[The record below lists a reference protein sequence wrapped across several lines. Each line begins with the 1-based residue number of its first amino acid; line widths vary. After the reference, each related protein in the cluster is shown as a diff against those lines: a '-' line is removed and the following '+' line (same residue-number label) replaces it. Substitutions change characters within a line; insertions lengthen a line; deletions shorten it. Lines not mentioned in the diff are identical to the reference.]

1 MAKKKAAPAAPA
13 GTGTIAGGKPS
24 AAPSFPPLA
33 PKSQS
38 DVTST
43 VLLEDQILLLDNL
56 FSYEECRR
64 FVKFID
70 GLPLELTPPKK
81 RGEAVRVNHRLSI
94 TSVNFA
100 EQFFE
105 VIKPHLPLFPYPA
118 SRKRPNATA
127 RAAHSLNSNIRLY
140 KYTPSQHFGQ
150 HYDDAVR
157 DTETGATSEWT
168 LLVYLTGA
176 EDGVQ
181 GGETI
186 FYTSDKGKSSSA
198 IVAPLTRGT
207 VLLHR
212 HGHDC
217 LLHEG
222 SQVRSGIKYVL
233 RSDVMFVD

>member
-1 MAKKKAAPAAPA
+1 MAKKKPSAAPA
-13 GTGTIAGGKPS
+13 GASTVALRKPP
-24 AAPSFPPLA
+24 AAPSFPPLS
-33 PKSQS
+33 PKPQS
-38 DVTST
+38 EVTTT
-43 VLLEDQILLLDNL
+43 VLLEDQILLLDSL
-56 FSYEECRR
+56 ISYEECRQ
-64 FVKFID
+64 FVKFFD

-94 TSVNFA
+94 MSANFA
-100 EQFFE
+100 KQLFE

-150 HYDDAVR
+150 HYDDSVR

-186 FYTSDKGKSSSA
+186 FYTNDKGKSSSA

-222 SQVRSGIKYVL
+222 SQVRSGTKYVL